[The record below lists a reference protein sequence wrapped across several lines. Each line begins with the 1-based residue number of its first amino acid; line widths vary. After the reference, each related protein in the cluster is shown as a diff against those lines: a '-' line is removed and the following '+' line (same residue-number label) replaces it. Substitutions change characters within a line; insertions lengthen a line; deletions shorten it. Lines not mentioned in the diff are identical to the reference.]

1 MGLVLY
7 CYDDYINATDLM
19 FSKTVKEC
27 KDYLINKKG
36 WTLIKRCSTLNYYYW
51 KTNGND
57 EWSNNKIWTMNEMRH
72 AVERMQMRDWDDAQ
86 EEKLRQGI
94 QESLFCDWEYVS

>member
-1 MGLVLY
+1 M
-7 CYDDYINATDLM
+7 M

-36 WTLIKRCSTLNYYYW
+36 WTFVKRCPTMNYYYW

-57 EWSNNKIWTMNEMRH
+57 DWSHSKIWTTKEMRY
-72 AVERMQMRDWDDAQ
+72 AVDRMQMQDWFDA
-86 EEKLRQGI
+86 EKEKLRQGI
-94 QESLFCDWEYVS
+94 QLSLFSDWEYAS